1 MPSSTRATH
10 HGANDADSNHDDRS
24 PTTTVRD
31 ARSSSTPSTT
41 RSTSRRP
48 RGEDR
53 HRRNARSNSI
63 KARRRRGKNR
73 RCRNVRSSST
83 ESSRPRGQDRH
94 HRLARSS
101 STQASRQRGQD
112 RRRRHARSSSAE
124 PCPPRGEDRRGRH
137 ARGSRS
143 RSGMEGGNRG
153 RNHKRGKRTLD
164 PSWEPPRSRSRS
176 RGRREYTTRDHVRIQ
191 RSGSRI
197 HHEGGRLAGTTPRPN
212 RGDRRGKSHDPRSR
226 FGGRRSQSRSKQ
238 GREHSPQ
245 HQRDPPRTPKRNRHA
260 YTIEDRL
267 KEERGCT
274 KEPPKTTVG
283 SPGHPEG
290 RRKRT
295 ARFGANTPPPTCG
308 GDHVPKPLSP

>member
-1 MPSSTRATH
+1 MGLTTPTATTKTGRRPPQSGTPGRGQHLRRRAPPQGDLEERTGTVGTP
-10 HGANDADSNHDDRS
+10 GA
-24 PTTTVRD
+24 
-31 ARSSSTPSTT
+31 TPSKQGGGEERTGAVGTSAAAPPNQVDQEGKIGTT
-41 RSTSRRP
+41 GSLAAAPPKQVVR
-48 RGEDR
+48 EDKTGAADTPAAAPPNHV
-53 HRRNARSNSI
+53 HREEKTGAVDTPAAAGLGAGWREATGAETTNAANELW
-63 KARRRRGKNR
+63 
-73 RCRNVRSSST
+73 T
-83 ESSRPRGQDRH
+83 PH
-94 HRLARSS
+94 
-101 STQASRQRGQD
+101 
-112 RRRRHARSSSAE
+112 
-124 PCPPRGEDRRGRH
+124 
-137 ARGSRS
+137 GSP
-143 RSGMEGGNRG
+143 
-153 RNHKRGKRTLD
+153 LVAAAA
-164 PSWEPPRSRSRS
+164 P
-176 RGRREYTTRDHVRIQ
+176 GRREYTTRDHVRIQ

-197 HHEGGRLAGTTPRPN
+197 HHEGDRLAGTTPRPN

-226 FGGRRSQSRSKQ
+226 FGGRRSQSRSKR

-245 HQRDPPRTPKRNRHA
+245 RQRDPPRTPKRNRHA